1 MGIRK
6 KFDISK
12 ILEQDI
18 MGAYLPAKRITMAP
32 WKIVPKKEFDALRDE
47 VKGYYD
53 KIEDNNAYLK
63 AIATQMHQLRL
74 PDISVLSREQIRR
87 IYETSAPVMGV
98 VNYIAENVGEVAT
111 YLELSDRNGEVVEK
125 HPLLDTLARPNDRYN
140 LRKFVTAWAIN
151 RLLFGDAWTYVVR
164 KVGKE
169 GGVQLYLI
177 PSQRVIQKD
186 GQAMFEGIKLLGVA
200 GSPTIKMTDVFES
213 FDYNLDDTSVF
224 GTSKVVAAAVYLT
237 VMDKGM
243 RRQDSTLEVGGAT
256 HIITPKPDDIGSVLP
271 QHMAEAEKLANGKN
285 SLGKKRFFQFPIE
298 VHQLGNTP
306 VDLSILD
313 SHKEAVTALC
323 FAFKLPVDLYYGQA
337 KYENAKEAKKTIYE
351 QNAIPL
357 ANEFAEDLLHH
368 LGLDK
373 EGYRLRVN
381 TDNIAVLQDKPGD
394 ILDNLGK
401 MHATLN
407 EMREAYGY
415 ERIEEAYAD
424 QPMLP
429 MGTMFGNEYGDIDI
443 NEGSN
448 A

>member
-1 MGIRK
+1 
-6 KFDISK
+6 
-12 ILEQDI
+12 
-18 MGAYLPAKRITMAP
+18 MAP
-32 WKIVPKKEFDALRDE
+32 WKIVPTKEFDALRNE

-63 AIATQMHQLRL
+63 AIATQMQQLRL

-111 YLELSDRNGEVVEK
+111 YLELTDRNGEVVEK

-213 FDYNLDDTSVF
+213 FDYNLDDTSIF

-243 RRQDSTLEVGGAT
+243 RRQDATLETGGAT
-256 HIITPKPDDIGSVLP
+256 HIITPKPDETGSVLP
-271 QHMAEAEKLANGKN
+271 QHVTELEKLANGEK
-285 SLGKKRFFQFPIE
+285 SIGKKRFFQYPLE

-373 EGYRLRVN
+373 EGYRLKVN
-381 TDNIAVLQDKPGD
+381 TDNIMVLQDKPGG